1 MPGYP
6 VTRLRRGRM
15 NMFSRSMLTENTI
28 QPSNLIWPVFIT
40 EGQNIVEPIE
50 GLTNV
55 DRISLDILAHR
66 AKMAYRLGIP
76 AIAIFPRIDPAL
88 KDDDGSNA
96 LASDNLVCRAI
107 AAIKSAEP
115 EMGVVVDIALDPFT
129 THGHD
134 GIIRGGVVDNDAS
147 LEVLIKQAINYA
159 RSGSD
164 IVAPSDM
171 MDGRVGAIRAGLDE
185 AGFTQVMIMSYAA
198 KYASSL
204 YAPFRTAVSAG
215 ALAEIKDKT
224 SYQMNPANSDEAMRE
239 IALDIKEGADFIMVK
254 PGMPYLDIIRRSVDQ
269 FNIPVFAYQVSGEY
283 QMIQSLAS
291 TLPEDKQ
298 KALIMEMLVSFKRA
312 GCTGVLSYFAYQIA
326 EWWNET

>member
-215 ALAEIKDKT
+215 ALSEIKDKT

>member
-215 ALAEIKDKT
+215 ALSEIKDKT

-298 KALIMEMLVSFKRA
+298 NALIMEMLVSFKRA

>member
-215 ALAEIKDKT
+215 ALSEIKDKT

-254 PGMPYLDIIRRSVDQ
+254 PGMPYLDVIRRSVDQ